1 MVQGILAA
9 GISQQLKKSNGKKK
23 VNATAFREKNAL
35 KSNGESNKSNRK
47 FNSIFGQ
54 AIKRPRKKQ
63 IHPENQGNNLT
74 ENGKVPKVLIEYQT
88 FDGIR
93 MKELHPKKSTDGQA
107 HTLISKSQVLPD
119 PKMAYNISE
128 KYYAWVVSLLPDPKL
143 ARNIL
148 EKYSTLAVLKNSCE
162 FPNLYTTPLGNI
174 FETGLCS
181 YWPSY
186 LTSGQQSISTKDVH
200 DSYHFL
206 NSKVFMTQS
215 ANLMEAAKLKKNSEV
230 QETRE
235 DDLEHMDLIYSKYAS
250 HVCGTEF
257 QPCSFSNMKTFAS
270 SIFEEDEVKL
280 INEDRDECE
289 VSIESFMIDNPSSD
303 YEAGYDDSQIMI
315 CVVETK
321 NKSAHTKLNFVNTQ
335 FIRVPIIDER
345 LSEKSKIL
353 RDTSQEKLNSNF
365 SHVAFRKEDIQREG
379 STESKKNPSKSSGN
393 NTKLLWNKIKI
404 DSERNEFEH
413 KLEKEKLSNGTMNGR
428 LKKSFSHQS
437 INSKS
442 SFTDSRKEDQQREKA
457 SKVIKKNS
465 SKSSSNN
472 AKIISTDFI
481 SDSESNQSKT
491 STAIATSE
499 EEKSNNKTI
508 NEQLNDSLY
517 KENRCVHI
525 YSGIAHI
532 SDNLLQSKSFQIIN
546 NSRENIGNKSHSK
559 DTNLNVINHVHL
571 DVNNLGGKSNKFQ
584 NIVCTK
590 NQKEIRRE
598 AQQRNIDSRFFIEK
612 NLSLM
617 SEQLRTFDDR
627 TDYDSVIDTPSLFDG
642 SIFRTFDDRSDYDS
656 VTDTPSLFD
665 ALSSSSYL
673 TEFLVSEGL
682 DKGKVLYE
690 PSVQITNCSPN
701 SYSCTNKLERKGEK
715 LEQPEEIKMEAKNF
729 TTEVYSFE
737 QNTGDNR
744 CGISNSEKT
753 KEKNETFSS
762 VINYIDA
769 ESYNSMMDLD

>member
-1 MVQGILAA
+1 
-9 GISQQLKKSNGKKK
+9 
-23 VNATAFREKNAL
+23 
-35 KSNGESNKSNRK
+35 
-47 FNSIFGQ
+47 
-54 AIKRPRKKQ
+54 
-63 IHPENQGNNLT
+63 
-74 ENGKVPKVLIEYQT
+74 
-88 FDGIR
+88 
-93 MKELHPKKSTDGQA
+93 
-107 HTLISKSQVLPD
+107 
-119 PKMAYNISE
+119 
-128 KYYAWVVSLLPDPKL
+128 
-143 ARNIL
+143 
-148 EKYSTLAVLKNSCE
+148 
-162 FPNLYTTPLGNI
+162 
-174 FETGLCS
+174 
-181 YWPSY
+181 
-186 LTSGQQSISTKDVH
+186 
-200 DSYHFL
+200 
-206 NSKVFMTQS
+206 MTQS
-215 ANLMEAAKLKKNSEV
+215 ANLMEAKKLKKNAEV

-235 DDLEHMDLIYSKYAS
+235 DDKEHMDSIYSKYAS

-257 QPCSFSNMKTFAS
+257 LTCSFSYKKEVAS

-303 YEAGYDDSQIMI
+303 YEAGSDDSQIMI

-321 NKSAHTKLNFVNTQ
+321 NKSAHTEFNFVNTQ

-353 RDTSQEKLNSNF
+353 RDTSQERLNSNF
-365 SHVAFRKEDIQREG
+365 NHVAFRKEDKQREG
-379 STESKKNPSKSSGN
+379 STELKKNPSKSSSN

-413 KLEKEKLSNGTMNGR
+413 SNGTMNGR
-428 LKKSFSHQS
+428 LKKSLSHQI

-457 SKVIKKNS
+457 SEIIKKS
-465 SKSSSNN
+465 PPKSSSNN
-472 AKIISTDFI
+472 AKAISTDFI

-491 STAIATSE
+491 STATATSE
-499 EEKSNNKTI
+499 EGKSNNENI

-571 DVNNLGGKSNKFQ
+571 DVNNLGGKSSKFQ
-584 NIVCTK
+584 NIVCIK
-590 NQKEIRRE
+590 NQKEIGRE
-598 AQQRNIDSRFFIEK
+598 AQQINIDSSFFIEK
-612 NLSLM
+612 NQSLM

-627 TDYDSVIDTPSLFDG
+627 TDYDSAIDTPSLFDG
-642 SIFRTFDDRSDYDS
+642 SIFRTFDDRTDYDS

-665 ALSSSSYL
+665 GLSSSSYL
-673 TEFLVSEGL
+673 TEFLESEGL
-682 DKGKVLYE
+682 DKAKVLYE
-690 PSVQITNCSPN
+690 PSVQITNYSPN
-701 SYSCTNKLERKGEK
+701 SYSYTNKLERKGENLK
-715 LEQPEEIKMEAKNF
+715 QPEEIKMEAKNV

-737 QNTGDNR
+737 KNTGDNR
-744 CGISNSEKT
+744 CGTSNSEKT
-753 KEKNETFSS
+753 KEKSETFSS